1 MERYDHEV
9 EKKVV
14 AILKVLSE
22 ASGPLG
28 SIAIARE
35 LKAQGIHLS
44 DRAVRYHLRI
54 TDERGYTQPRGR
66 GRVITAEGLEE
77 AKSALAADQV
87 GFVIVRLESLAFYTD
102 FDPGKRRGRVAI
114 NTSLFAAE
122 KFESALPY
130 MNEACQAGL
139 CVSDLVGVGREG
151 ERLGS
156 IVVPRGKI
164 GLATISSIAVTGV
177 LLKAGVPVDARFGG
191 LLEMRNSKPRRFV
204 SIITFAGSSLSPTEA
219 YIRGRM
225 TRVAETARTGNGRI
239 LANFWEIP
247 RASWGIA
254 ERTLA
259 RLKAAGIGGAI
270 LGTSDEPICQVPVS
284 LNRAGLVLLGGL
296 NAVAMAEEVGIET
309 ESVGGGGIMEFQQLR
324 SIRELQHYSA

>member
-1 MERYDHEV
+1 MTEHYDHEV

-22 ASGPLG
+22 SPRPLG

-54 TDERGYTQPRGR
+54 TDERGYTQPKGR

-77 AKSALAADQV
+77 AKSALVADQV

-102 FDPGKRRGRVAI
+102 FDPGRRKGRVAI
-114 NTSLFAAE
+114 NTSLFAAD
-122 KFESALPY
+122 KFMSALPY
-130 MNEACQAGL
+130 MREAFQAGL
-139 CVSDLVGVGREG
+139 CVSDLVAVGHEG
-151 ERLGS
+151 EKLAS
-156 IVVPRGKI
+156 IIVPKGKI

-191 LLEMRNSKPRRFV
+191 LLEIRNGKPRRFV

-219 YIRGRM
+219 YIRARM
-225 TRVAETARTGNGRI
+225 TKVTEAARTGSGRI

-254 ERTLA
+254 ERTVVS
-259 RLKAAGIGGAI
+259 LKGAGIGGAI
-270 LGTSDEPICQVPVS
+270 LGATDEPICQVPVS

-296 NAVAMAEEVGIET
+296 NPVAMAEEAGIET
-309 ESVGGGGIMEFQQLR
+309 ESVGGGGIMDFQQLR
-324 SIRELQHYSA
+324 SMQEL